1 MRSNSILKR
10 MLVLTDGKQELKLNY
25 EECVDLELKLN
36 VSAYGKLWGHIGE
49 VLYEYGAKKSTKE
62 KEIIIYKEELD
73 FLNRLIDKATWEHC
87 QGMK

>member
-1 MRSNSILKR
+1 VRSNSILKR

-49 VLYEYGAKKSTKE
+49 VLYEYGAKNPPKKR
-62 KEIIIYKEELD
+62 K
-73 FLNRLIDKATWEHC
+73 
-87 QGMK
+87 